1 MNIKYF
7 AYGSNMS
14 VSRMIKRGVTPLSR
28 SHGILNNY
36 ILKFNKKS
44 SKGDWSFA
52 NIEES
57 EGDTVEGIIFDISES
72 YLEKLDKFE
81 GAPLHYRREK
91 INVISDGK
99 KIECIT
105 YIAQADYIVEGLN
118 PTDDY
123 MTFLIE
129 GSLLLSPDYQKMLKS
144 IITKNPTL

>member
-1 MNIKYF
+1 MVKYF

-28 SHGILNNY
+28 SHGILNDY
-36 ILKFNKKS
+36 VLKFNKKS

-57 EGDTVEGIIFDISES
+57 EGDVVEGIIFEISES
-72 YLEKLDKFE
+72 HLEKLDKFE

-91 INVISDGK
+91 INVISESK

-105 YIAQADYIVEGLN
+105 YIAQEDYILEGLN
-118 PTDDY
+118 PTNDY
-123 MTFLIE
+123 MKFLIE

-144 IITKNPTL
+144 IIVI

>member
-1 MNIKYF
+1 MIKYF

-28 SHGILNNY
+28 SQGILNNY

-52 NIEES
+52 NIEEI
-57 EGDTVEGIIFDISES
+57 EGDVVEGIIFEISELH
-72 YLEKLDKFE
+72 LEKLDKFE
-81 GAPLHYRREK
+81 GAPVHYRREK
-91 INVISDGK
+91 INVISGGN

-105 YIAQADYIVEGLN
+105 YVAQNDYIVEGLK

-123 MTFLIE
+123 MKFLIE
-129 GSLLLSPDYQKMLKS
+129 GSALLSPDYQKMLES

>member
-1 MNIKYF
+1 MIKYF

-14 VSRMIKRGVTPLSR
+14 VTRMIKRGVTPLSR
-28 SHGILNNY
+28 TQGILNNY
-36 ILKFNKKS
+36 VLKFNKKS

-57 EGDTVEGIIFDISES
+57 EGDAVEGIIFEIRES
-72 YLEKLDKFE
+72 HLEKLDKFE
-81 GAPLHYRREK
+81 GAPVHYRREK
-91 INVISDGK
+91 INVSSCGN

-105 YIAQADYIVEGLN
+105 YIAQNDYIVEGLK

-123 MTFLIE
+123 MKFLIE
-129 GSLLLSPDYQKMLKS
+129 GSSLLSPDYQKMLES

>member
-1 MNIKYF
+1 MIKYF

-28 SHGILNNY
+28 SQGILNNY

-57 EGDTVEGIIFDISES
+57 EGDVVEGIIFEISELH
-72 YLEKLDKFE
+72 LEKLDKFE
-81 GAPLHYRREK
+81 GAPVHYRREK
-91 INVISDGK
+91 INVISGGN

-105 YIAQADYIVEGLN
+105 YIAQNDYIVEGLK

-123 MTFLIE
+123 MKFLID
-129 GSLLLSPDYQKMLKS
+129 GSSLLSSDYQKMLIS
-144 IITKNPTL
+144 IIDESKTL

>member
-1 MNIKYF
+1 
-7 AYGSNMS
+7 MS

-28 SHGILNNY
+28 SQGILNNY

-57 EGDTVEGIIFDISES
+57 EGDAVEGIIFGLSELH
-72 YLEKLDKFE
+72 LEKLDKFE
-81 GAPLHYRREK
+81 GAPVHYRREK
-91 INVISDGK
+91 INVISGGN

-105 YIAQADYIVEGLN
+105 YVAQNDYIVEGLK

-123 MTFLIE
+123 MKFLIE
-129 GSLLLSPDYQKMLKS
+129 GSALLSPDYQKMLES

>member
-1 MNIKYF
+1 MIKYF

-28 SHGILNNY
+28 SQGILNNY

-57 EGDTVEGIIFDISES
+57 EGDAVEGIIFGLSELH
-72 YLEKLDKFE
+72 LEKLDKFE
-81 GAPLHYRREK
+81 GAPVHYRREK
-91 INVISDGK
+91 INVISGGN

-105 YIAQADYIVEGLN
+105 YVAQNDYIVEDLK

-123 MTFLIE
+123 MKFLIE
-129 GSLLLSPDYQKMLKS
+129 GSSLLSQDYQRMLRS
-144 IITKNPTL
+144 IFYSKDSI

>member
-1 MNIKYF
+1 MIKYF

-14 VSRMIKRGVTPLSR
+14 VARMIKRGVTPLSR
-28 SHGILNNY
+28 SHGILNDY
-36 ILKFNKKS
+36 VLKFNKKS

-57 EGDTVEGIIFDISES
+57 EGDVVEGIIFEISES
-72 YLEKLDKFE
+72 HLEKLDKFE

-91 INVISDGK
+91 INVISESK

-105 YIAQADYIVEGLN
+105 YIAQEDYILEGLN
-118 PTDDY
+118 PTNDY
-123 MTFLIE
+123 MKFLIE

-144 IITKNPTL
+144 IIVI

>member
-1 MNIKYF
+1 MVKYF

-28 SHGILNNY
+28 SQGILNNY

-57 EGDTVEGIIFDISES
+57 EGDVVEGIIFEISELH
-72 YLEKLDKFE
+72 LEKLDKFE
-81 GAPLHYRREK
+81 GAPVHYRREK
-91 INVISDGK
+91 INVSSCGN

-105 YIAQADYIVEGLN
+105 YIAQNDYIVEGLK

-123 MTFLIE
+123 MKFLIE
-129 GSLLLSPDYQKMLKS
+129 GSSLLSPDYQKMLES

>member
-1 MNIKYF
+1 MTIKYF

-28 SHGILNNY
+28 SRGILNNY

-57 EGDTVEGIIFDISES
+57 EGDTVAGIIFDISES
-72 YLEKLDKFE
+72 HLEKLDKFE
-81 GAPLHYRREK
+81 GAPVHYRREK
-91 INVISDGK
+91 INVISGGN

-105 YIAQADYIVEGLN
+105 YVAQNDYIVEGLK
-118 PTDDY
+118 PTEDY
-123 MTFLIE
+123 IKFLIE
-129 GSLLLSPDYQKMLKS
+129 GSSLLSPDYQKMLES